1 METVT
6 ITMKNPP
13 ALYLEADNVS
23 PDGFAGKTAA
33 QIAELHVHEGNT
45 TSTLG
50 KYFEVS
56 GNAGATA
63 ADTKIIVKGDVK
75 KVKYLGMKMSA
86 GEIVVEGSTDQ
97 YAGAWMNGGKMLVKG
112 NVEAFAAT
120 AMKGGELT
128 IEGNAGNYL
137 GAAYRGDWRGMSG
150 GKILVKGN
158 AGSDIGMYMTGG
170 EMVINGNADVH
181 VMTHAE
187 GGKVIIKGNAKSKVG
202 GQMVEG
208 TIYHLW
214 HHRHHD
220 ARLQTRTA
228 KSSSKSTVSRQNLPT
243 TSVTWASATRRRKD
257 RSCTATCTRKSDL
270 LFEEKRTANQS
281 GYLQAKSSTPH
292 FLYRAHKK
300 I

>member
-13 ALYLEADNVS
+13 ALYLEADNVT

-33 QIAELHVHEGNT
+33 QIAELSVHEGNT

-63 ADTKIIVKGDVK
+63 ADTKVIVKGDVK
-75 KVKYLGMKMSA
+75 KVKYLGFKMSA
-86 GEIVVEGSTDQ
+86 GEMVIEGSTDL
-97 YAGAWMNGGKMLVKG
+97 YVGAWMTGGKLLAKG

-120 AMKGGELT
+120 AMKGGELI

-170 EMVINGNADVH
+170 EIVVNGNVDVH

-187 GGKVIIKGNAKSKVG
+187 GGKTIIKGNTKSKLG
-202 GQMVEG
+202 GQLVDG
-208 TIYHLW
+208 TIIVFGNIE
-214 HHRHHD
+214 
-220 ARLQTRTA
+220 TM
-228 KSSSKSTVSRQNLPT
+228 LPGYKPNGE
-243 TSVTWASATRRRKD
+243 VELEVDGVKV
-257 RSCTATCTRKSDL
+257 
-270 LFEEKRTANQS
+270 LFSHYIGDMGER
-281 GYLQAKSSTPH
+281 
-292 FLYRAHKK
+292 HKK
-300 I
+300 KKGAIVYGNLYKKI

>member
-33 QIAELHVHEGNT
+33 QIAELHVHEGNV

-50 KYFEVS
+50 KYFDVS

-75 KVKYLGMKMSA
+75 KVKYLGFKMSA
-86 GEIVVEGSTDQ
+86 GELVVEGSMDQ
-97 YAGAWMNGGKMLVKG
+97 YAGGWMTGGKMLVKG
-112 NVEAFAAT
+112 NADAFAAT

-158 AGSDIGMYMTGG
+158 AGSDIGMYMLGG
-170 EMVINGNADVH
+170 EMIINGNADVH
-181 VMTHAE
+181 VCTHAE
-187 GGKVIIKGNAKSKVG
+187 GGKVIIKGNCKSKVG
-202 GQMVEG
+202 GQMVDG
-208 TIYHLW
+208 TIYVFGTIDTMMPGFKPAGETELEV
-214 HHRHHD
+214 D
-220 ARLQTRTA
+220 GVKA
-228 KSSSKSTVSRQNLPT
+228 KFAHYIGDMGER
-243 TSVTWASATRRRKD
+243 
-257 RSCTATCTRKSDL
+257 
-270 LFEEKRTANQS
+270 
-281 GYLQAKSSTPH
+281 
-292 FLYRAHKK
+292 HKK
-300 I
+300 KKGQMVYANLYQKI

>member
-6 ITMKNPP
+6 ITMKSPH

-23 PDGFAGKTAA
+23 PNVFAGKTAA
-33 QIAELHVHEGNT
+33 QIAELHVHEGNET
-45 TSTLG
+45 FPLG
-50 KYFEVS
+50 KYFDVA

-75 KVKYLGMKMSA
+75 KVKYLGFKMSA
-86 GEIVVEGSTDQ
+86 GELVVEGSMDQ
-97 YAGAWMNGGKMLVKG
+97 YAGAWMTGGKMLVKG
-112 NVEAFAAT
+112 NADAFAGT

-170 EMVINGNADVH
+170 EMIINGNADVH
-181 VMTHAE
+181 VCTHAE

-202 GQMVEG
+202 GQMVDG
-208 TIYHLW
+208 TIYVFGSIDTMMPGFKPAGEVELEV
-214 HHRHHD
+214 D
-220 ARLQTRTA
+220 GVKA
-228 KSSSKSTVSRQNLPT
+228 KFAHYIGDMGER
-243 TSVTWASATRRRKD
+243 
-257 RSCTATCTRKSDL
+257 
-270 LFEEKRTANQS
+270 
-281 GYLQAKSSTPH
+281 
-292 FLYRAHKK
+292 HKK
-300 I
+300 KKGQIVYANLYNKI

>member
-13 ALYLEADNVS
+13 ALYLEADNVT
-23 PDGFAGKTAA
+23 PDVFAGKTAA

-56 GNAGATA
+56 GNAGATT

-86 GEIVVEGSTDQ
+86 GEMVIEGSADQ
-97 YAGAWMNGGKMLVKG
+97 YVGAWMTGGKLLAKG
-112 NVEAFAAT
+112 NIEAFAAT
-120 AMKGGELT
+120 AMKGGEL
-128 IEGNAGNYL
+128 IVEGNAGNYL

-170 EMVINGNADVH
+170 EIVVNGNVDVH

-187 GGKVIIKGNAKSKVG
+187 GGKTVIKGNTKSKLG
-202 GQMVEG
+202 GQLVDG
-208 TIYHLW
+208 TIIVFGSIE
-214 HHRHHD
+214 
-220 ARLQTRTA
+220 TM
-228 KSSSKSTVSRQNLPT
+228 LPGYKPNGE
-243 TSVTWASATRRRKD
+243 VELEVDGVKATFAHYIGDMGER
-257 RSCTATCTRKSDL
+257 
-270 LFEEKRTANQS
+270 
-281 GYLQAKSSTPH
+281 
-292 FLYRAHKK
+292 HKK
-300 I
+300 KKGAIVYGNLYKKI

>member
-23 PDGFAGKTAA
+23 PDAFAGKTSA
-33 QIAELHVHEGNT
+33 QIGDLHVYEGNT

-75 KVKYLGMKMSA
+75 KVKYLGFKMSA
-86 GEIVVEGSTDQ
+86 GELVVDGSTDQ
-97 YAGAWMNGGKMLVKG
+97 YAGGWMKGGKMLVKG
-112 NVEAFAAT
+112 NVNAFAGT

-150 GKILVKGN
+150 GRILVKGN
-158 AGSDIGMYMTGG
+158 AGSDVGMYMLGG
-170 EMVINGNADVH
+170 EIIVDGNVDVH
-181 VMTHAE
+181 LCTHAE
-187 GGKVIIKGNAKSKVG
+187 GGKVIIKGNVNSKVG
-202 GQMVEG
+202 GQMVGG
-208 TIYHLW
+208 TIYIFGSIDTMMPGFKPAGETELEVEGIK
-214 HHRHHD
+214 
-220 ARLQTRTA
+220 A
-228 KSSSKSTVSRQNLPT
+228 KFAHYIGDTGER
-243 TSVTWASATRRRKD
+243 
-257 RSCTATCTRKSDL
+257 
-270 LFEEKRTANQS
+270 
-281 GYLQAKSSTPH
+281 
-292 FLYRAHKK
+292 HKK
-300 I
+300 KKGQMVYADLYQKI

>member
-23 PDGFAGKTAA
+23 PDVFAGKTAA

-45 TSTLG
+45 TSSLG
-50 KYFEVS
+50 KYFDVNGS
-56 GNAGATA
+56 AGATA
-63 ADTKIIVKGDVK
+63 ADTRIIVKGDVK
-75 KVKYLGMKMSA
+75 KVKYLGFKMSA
-86 GEIVVEGSTDQ
+86 GELVVEGSTDL
-97 YAGAWMNGGKMLVKG
+97 YAGAWMTGGKMLVKG
-112 NVEAFAAT
+112 NAEAFAAT

-170 EMVINGNADVH
+170 QITVNGDVDVH
-181 VMTHAE
+181 VMIHAE
-187 GGKVIIKGNAKSKVG
+187 GGKTIIKGNAKSKVG

-208 TIYHLW
+208 DIYVFGTIDTMMPGFKPNGEIELEV
-214 HHRHHD
+214 D
-220 ARLQTRTA
+220 GTKGKFA
-228 KSSSKSTVSRQNLPT
+228 
-243 TSVTWASATRRRKD
+243 
-257 RSCTATCTRKSDL
+257 
-270 LFEEKRTANQS
+270 
-281 GYLQAKSSTPH
+281 H
-292 FLYRAHKK
+292 FIGDMGERHKK
-300 I
+300 KKGQIVYANLYKKI